1 MSSGHIVQGAHGV
14 AIKIYAHSRQETK
27 TPGRQSILTN
37 VSAEQGWAQL
47 RVHQSDAPSPRVVG
61 GLPQGVPVSQE
72 GQGHS
77 GSKLHWS
84 WGLRTPLL
92 SLPPPGQLLVLRPC
106 SAPCWDGLAS
116 AQGRRPGDQL
126 SGWGHRGINPDT
138 ADSTPGQ
145 AQRPTVLFLSPP
157 FLECST
163 GSEWLGREGQAHKP
177 WPQLGR
183 TSLKLP
189 T

>member
-1 MSSGHIVQGAHGV
+1 MSQLNKAGLSSGSISQ
-14 AIKIYAHSRQETK
+14 
-27 TPGRQSILTN
+27 TPPH
-37 VSAEQGWAQL
+37 QGWWVGFPREFL
-47 RVHQSDAPSPRVVG
+47 SHRRDRVTYA
-61 GLPQGVPVSQE
+61 
-72 GQGHS
+72 HS

>member
-72 GQGHS
+72 GQGDICS
-77 GSKLHWS
+77 LWVQATLELGSQNASALPATS
-84 WGLRTPLL
+84 WPALGPQALLSPLL
-92 SLPPPGQLLVLRPC
+92 GWSGISPR
-106 SAPCWDGLAS
+106 AS
-116 AQGRRPGDQL
+116 A
-126 SGWGHRGINPDT
+126 W
-138 ADSTPGQ
+138 
-145 AQRPTVLFLSPP
+145 
-157 FLECST
+157 
-163 GSEWLGREGQAHKP
+163 
-177 WPQLGR
+177 
-183 TSLKLP
+183 
-189 T
+189 

>member
-92 SLPPPGQLLVLRPC
+92 SLPPPCHL
-106 SAPCWDGLAS
+106 LAS
-116 AQGRRPGDQL
+116 SWSSGPAQPPAGMVWHQPKGVGLVISSQGGD
-126 SGWGHRGINPDT
+126 IE
-138 ADSTPGQ
+138 A
-145 AQRPTVLFLSPP
+145 
-157 FLECST
+157 
-163 GSEWLGREGQAHKP
+163 
-177 WPQLGR
+177 
-183 TSLKLP
+183 
-189 T
+189 